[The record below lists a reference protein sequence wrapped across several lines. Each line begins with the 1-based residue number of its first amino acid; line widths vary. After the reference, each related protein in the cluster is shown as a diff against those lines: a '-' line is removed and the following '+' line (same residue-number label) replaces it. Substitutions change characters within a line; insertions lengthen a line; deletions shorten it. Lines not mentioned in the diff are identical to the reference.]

1 MSWIYADAV
10 SSRDHWR
17 ENCCGLH

>member
-1 MSWIYADAV
+1 MSWIHADAV